1 MLDKYHHE
9 PNVSE
14 FWSPARFNYHGILDF
29 DVHEPWTDAFYNR
42 SLANFNQT
50 LDTKAFSTDGKTN
63 MTAV

>member
-29 DVHEPWTDAFYNR
+29 DVHEPWTDAFYNK
-42 SLANFNQT
+42 SLSNFN
-50 LDTKAFSTDGKTN
+50 
-63 MTAV
+63 